1 MSQNHAQTSLED
13 VKAAAE
19 SLLDRAASP
28 ELAASFL
35 FPYGINKVAISVKS
49 GDAEVSIEL
58 SGPDGSDDD
67 SDFDDEDD
75 DELWLDEDFEED
87 EEETHNGNGR

>member
-1 MSQNHAQTSLED
+1 MGQNQSHLEE

-35 FPYGINKVAISVKS
+35 FPYGINRVAISVKS

-58 SGPDGSDDD
+58 SGPDESDEDDD
-67 SDFDDEDD
+67 DFDEDD
-75 DELWLDEDFEED
+75 DELWLDEDFEDD
-87 EEETHNGNGR
+87 EELSNGNGR

>member
-1 MSQNHAQTSLED
+1 MAQNTDSLD
-13 VKAAAE
+13 AVKAAAE

-58 SGPDGSDDD
+58 SGPEGS
-67 SDFDDEDD
+67 DEDD
-75 DELWLDEDFEED
+75 DDFDEDDEDELWLDEDFEDD
-87 EEETHNGNGR
+87 EELVNGNGR